1 MSGHATGGEGLFAV
15 FALPLLAAAI
25 DAAAIVFLTVRPS
38 IGHACY
44 LAAAALA
51 AIIVYA
57 LGPVDVFFVMTDR
70 HLEAPFGLLW
80 KGIEATE
87 KLAASN
93 NTKIVVIGNSKTGL
107 PIILGEK

>member
-38 IGHACY
+38 IGRACY
-44 LAAAALA
+44 LAAAALT

-70 HLEAPFGLLW
+70 HLEAPFGLLMIFVW
-80 KGIEATE
+80 ASAVFFIGAPLLKRITSPRHEPKAKNATR
-87 KLAASN
+87 
-93 NTKIVVIGNSKTGL
+93 
-107 PIILGEK
+107 